1 MNTFS
6 LKVIASDKVFFDGKC
21 GIIIVPAL
29 DGEQAIM
36 SHHEDM
42 VIATREGE
50 VRFKE
55 KEEDDWTKAVV
66 GVGCVY
72 ISHNRVIMLVDTAER
87 PEDIDRVRAEAA
99 LERAQEQLRILK
111 RFYRNDRKI
120 TISELHTFANITG
133 LILLLFTYI
142 LRITT

>member
-42 VIATREGE
+42 VIATKEGE

-55 KEEDDWTKAVV
+55 KEDDDWTKVVV
-66 GVGCVY
+66 GVGFVY
-72 ISHNRVIMLVDTAER
+72 ISHNRV
-87 PEDIDRVRAEAA
+87 IDRVRAEAA
-99 LERAQEQLRILK
+99 LERAKEQLRQKQSIQEYHVSQASMARAMLRLK
-111 RFYRNDRKI
+111 EAGKYEVK
-120 TISELHTFANITG
+120 
-133 LILLLFTYI
+133 
-142 LRITT
+142 

>member
-42 VIATREGE
+42 VIATRG
-50 VRFKE
+50 
-55 KEEDDWTKAVV
+55 
-66 GVGCVY
+66 
-72 ISHNRVIMLVDTAER
+72 
-87 PEDIDRVRAEAA
+87 
-99 LERAQEQLRILK
+99 
-111 RFYRNDRKI
+111 
-120 TISELHTFANITG
+120 
-133 LILLLFTYI
+133 
-142 LRITT
+142 

>member
-36 SHHEDM
+36 FHHEDM
-42 VIATREGE
+42 VIATKEGE

-55 KEEDDWTKAVV
+55 KEDDDWTKVAV
-66 GVGCVY
+66 GVGFVY

-99 LERAQEQLRILK
+99 LERAKEQLRQKQSIEEYHRSKASLARAMARLK
-111 RFYRNDRKI
+111 AGSKDIPLGY
-120 TISELHTFANITG
+120 
-133 LILLLFTYI
+133 
-142 LRITT
+142 

>member
-42 VIATREGE
+42 VIATKEGE

-55 KEEDDWTKAVV
+55 KEDDDWTKVVV
-66 GVGCVY
+66 GVGFVY

-87 PEDIDRVRAEAA
+87 PEDIDRVRAKEAKIRAEERLRQKESLKEYKQSEASLARA
-99 LERAQEQLRILK
+99 LTRLK
-111 RFYRNDRKI
+111 VTEKI
-120 TISELHTFANITG
+120 
-133 LILLLFTYI
+133 
-142 LRITT
+142 